1 VQEKQVQI
9 FFSKSRSAMDD
20 ASPDAAKDESTTDT
34 DEIWLT
40 RIRWFL
46 AGAMLGASIPVM
58 LGVYLIQQF
67 SAYTATLPPGT
78 AVCGMPMLIPIALFV
93 FVAPIMGLI
102 GGGTGLLL
110 VVIEQRTS

>member
-1 VQEKQVQI
+1 
-9 FFSKSRSAMDD
+9 MNDT
-20 ASPDAAKDESTTDT
+20 SPDAAKDESTPDI
-34 DEIWLT
+34 DEIWLS

-46 AGAMLGASIPVM
+46 AGALLGASIPIM
-58 LGVYLIQQF
+58 LAVYQIQQF

-78 AVCGMPMLIPIALFV
+78 AVCGMPMLIPIALIL

-110 VVIEQRTS
+110 VVIKQRRS